1 VRLQRT
7 FLGHSLDLS
16 DDDATVV
23 ACRERLIEAAAAI
36 AAAVD
41 QVLGN
46 AATRTRDIG
55 GVAGT
60 QVFGAAVCGVL
71 RKE

>member
-1 VRLQRT
+1 LRVRLGLLLLSAALLLDWRGQRD
-7 FLGHSLDLS
+7 GN
-16 DDDATVV
+16 
-23 ACRERLIEAAAAI
+23 ERLIEAAAAI